1 MITLE
6 PQSAQVFDPD
16 LISQLA
22 NNIYQAD
29 LYRKRDLEPSC
40 ADPIPALSKADKS
53 PNGETDRSG
62 LKLCPSETG
71 ITEEACPPKKLEP
84 ILFHE
89 TTQDLND
96 QSSKI
101 ATIQSQDPLCLDRP
115 NNLDYYFLSANEP
128 GNVTKPALSSS
139 ADEPNRMEATRRD
152 FPILQQSIHG
162 RPLIWFDNAATTQK
176 PKVVLNT
183 LTQYYNEYN
192 SNIHRA
198 THDLARR
205 ATTAFEAARDK
216 VQHFIGAANP
226 EEVIFLRGT
235 TEAIN
240 LVTQTYGKMNI
251 HAGDEILISQ
261 MEHHSNIVPWQM
273 LQQEKGAIIKV
284 IPINDHGEILLT
296 EYQKLFTPRTR
307 MVALTHVSNVLGTI
321 NPLRAMIETAHYHK
335 ACVLVDGA
343 QSAPHFKVDMR
354 ELDADFYAF
363 SGHKVYGPTG
373 IGVLYGKK
381 ALLEEMPPWQG
392 GGGMIKQVTFE
403 KTSYQNLPYKFE
415 AGTVN
420 IGDAIGLGA
429 AIDYLQKI
437 GLNNVERHER
447 NLTGYAM
454 NALTAIP
461 GLCLIGTASDKISVI
476 TFIVRNFSPEELA
489 HHLDQAGIAVRIGH
503 HCAQP
508 TLERFGVTNTI
519 RVSLGLYNTREE
531 VDTLW
536 QVLNKLA
543 GQTRI
548 F

>member
-1 MITLE
+1 
-6 PQSAQVFDPD
+6 
-16 LISQLA
+16 
-22 NNIYQAD
+22 
-29 LYRKRDLEPSC
+29 
-40 ADPIPALSKADKS
+40 
-53 PNGETDRSG
+53 
-62 LKLCPSETG
+62 
-71 ITEEACPPKKLEP
+71 
-84 ILFHE
+84 
-89 TTQDLND
+89 
-96 QSSKI
+96 
-101 ATIQSQDPLCLDRP
+101 
-115 NNLDYYFLSANEP
+115 
-128 GNVTKPALSSS
+128 
-139 ADEPNRMEATRRD
+139 
-152 FPILQQSIHG
+152 
-162 RPLIWFDNAATTQK
+162 
-176 PKVVLNT
+176 
-183 LTQYYNEYN
+183 
-192 SNIHRA
+192 
-198 THDLARR
+198 
-205 ATTAFEAARDK
+205 
-216 VQHFIGAANP
+216 
-226 EEVIFLRGT
+226 
-235 TEAIN
+235 
-240 LVTQTYGKMNI
+240 
-251 HAGDEILISQ
+251 
-261 MEHHSNIVPWQM
+261 
-273 LQQEKGAIIKV
+273 
-284 IPINDHGEILLT
+284 
-296 EYQKLFTPRTR
+296 
-307 MVALTHVSNVLGTI
+307 
-321 NPLRAMIETAHYHK
+321 
-335 ACVLVDGA
+335 
-343 QSAPHFKVDMR
+343 
-354 ELDADFYAF
+354 
-363 SGHKVYGPTG
+363 
-373 IGVLYGKK
+373 
-381 ALLEEMPPWQG
+381 LLEEMPPWQG